1 VAGVKTIPDNPR
13 GNQRVQSHLSAPL
26 VEVVTSVLKRK
37 HGGCRAQSGVGAA
50 VSRVGRHVLGLQP
63 GSSAEVAE
71 HPCLTHS
78 IVPSRVDRGDK
89 MVYN

>member
-1 VAGVKTIPDNPR
+1 
-13 GNQRVQSHLSAPL
+13 
-26 VEVVTSVLKRK
+26 VLKRK
-37 HGGCRAQSGVGAA
+37 HGGCRAQSGVGTA

-78 IVPSRVDRGDK
+78 IVPSMRVDRGDK
-89 MVYN
+89 RCIIEFESEVGELLNKAHRGGQSVEQI